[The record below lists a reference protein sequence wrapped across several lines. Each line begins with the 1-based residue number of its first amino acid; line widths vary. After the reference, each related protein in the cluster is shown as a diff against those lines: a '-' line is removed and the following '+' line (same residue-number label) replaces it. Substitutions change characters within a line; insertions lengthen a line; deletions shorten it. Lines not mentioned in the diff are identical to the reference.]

1 MFLFLLIEKYTM
13 SLENIPAS
21 LTCGRANMLSYS
33 LALAAEAMM
42 TVKSYRRTKQ
52 FFLHYTVENVENI
65 GDPVN
70 KAIKKFKFHSILL
83 RIKYIISK
91 SISQNLFCF
100 NKVTKTEVLK

>member
-1 MFLFLLIEKYTM
+1 M
-13 SLENIPAS
+13 P
-21 LTCGRANMLSYS
+21 SYS

-52 FFLHYTVENVENI
+52 FFLHITVENVENI

-83 RIKYIISK
+83 LIKNIINK

-100 NKVTKTEVLK
+100 NKVTKAEVLKWINCINNKKATSINTIP